1 MKESIWGY
9 WLIVLGIFV
18 ILIMMLI
25 QDFTTTNTQ
34 DYYLL
39 KEVTEASLIDA
50 VDYGYY
56 RTNGDLKINEEKFVE
71 NFMRRFSETMNL
83 NKTYRIDFYGIYES
97 PPKVSVKVSTSTS
110 TFNISGDTTAFDIVN
125 KIDAILEMKI
135 GTGEFEDDYDIDNY
149 VGNLKEE

>member
-83 NKTYRIDFYGIYES
+83 NKTYRIDFYGVYES
-97 PPKVSVKVSTSTS
+97 PPKVSVRVSTSTS
-110 TFNISGDTTAFDIVN
+110 TFNISGDTTSFDIVN
-125 KIDAILEMKI
+125 RIDAILEMKI
-135 GTGEFEDDYDIDNY
+135 GTGEYEEDYDIDNY